1 MKIFSAIRKYIKNLS
16 LTDPKAW
23 DSSLWWLF
31 GSQSASGEVVNEYT
45 SLNYSAVWNAVSLI
59 AGTVSS
65 LPLHLLRSDD
75 NRQKKAI
82 EKPLYR
88 VMSTK
93 PNPFMTSKVLRETM
107 TMHLL
112 TWGNAYAEIVRNGY
126 GNIAELWPIA
136 PNRVTPKIENG
147 AIVYNIAVG
156 GQVVKLGRDR
166 ILHLIGPSFDG
177 FIGYS
182 IIALARKSIGLSMAM
197 ETFGSQYFG
206 QGTHPGVIVSHPK
219 SLSPTSHSNLKASLT
234 EEYSGLGKS
243 HRLML
248 LDEDMKLVNVG
259 IPPEDSQFLESRQ
272 FQITEIARWFNLPP
286 HKLKD
291 LTRSSFNNI
300 ESEQI
305 SFVTDSIL
313 PWLIGIEQFYNTQ
326 LLTEN
331 EQWKE
336 NLYFKHNVEGLLR
349 GNAEARAKYYQAMW
363 NVGAMSINEIRGKED
378 MDPIEGGDDHFVPLN
393 YVPIR
398 KLDEVLAQGKG
409 SKEEKPN
416 ETETQ
421 PIPA

>member
-23 DSSLWWLF
+23 DSSLWRLF